1 MLTGIFMLSDIVIIL
16 NEPSH
21 PGNIGAVARAM
32 KNMGLSRLVLV
43 SPKDYPSVQATARA
57 SGADEI
63 LEAATVVD
71 SLDAAIAGLRLVIGA
86 SARSR
91 RLPWPLLDPRECAA
105 KALEHWQQGD
115 VPVGVVFGRES
126 SGLSNSELERCRY
139 LVNIPANPEYSSL
152 NLAAS
157 VQVICYELRMAFLA
171 AESLTDA
178 RGGSARTDSALAT
191 ADAVARFYQHLEQV
205 LTSIG
210 FVRAQ
215 QPVSMMRRLKRLFNR
230 CQLEKKEV
238 QILRGI
244 LTAIEKNSK
253 SR

>member
-1 MLTGIFMLSDIVIIL
+1 MLSEIVIIL

-21 PGNIGAVARAM
+21 PGNIGATARAM

-43 SPKDYPSVQATARA
+43 SPKDYPSVKATARA
-57 SGADEI
+57 SGADEV
-63 LEAATVVD
+63 LEAAVVVD
-71 SLDAAIAGLRLVIGA
+71 SLDAAIADLRLVIGA

-105 KALEHWQQGD
+105 KVLDHCHAGH
-115 VPVGVVFGRES
+115 VPLGIVFGRES

-139 LVNIPANPEYSSL
+139 LVNIPANHEYSSL

-171 AESLTDA
+171 AGALPGGRESA
-178 RGGSARTDSALAT
+178 PATDSALAT
-191 ADAVARFYQHLEQV
+191 ADAVARFYRHLEQV
-205 LTSIG
+205 LTDIG
-210 FVRAQ
+210 FVREK

-244 LTAIEKNSK
+244 LAAIEKNIK